1 MACENADMTKTEL
14 HELVD
19 CLPEN
24 TLDGAAVLLRSL
36 SSGRIDPDQA
46 WFWTSDW
53 LSGELEADREAST
66 EPGAVYEDADA
77 FKAALRAVRS
87 D

>member
-1 MACENADMTKTEL
+1 MTKAEL
-14 HELVD
+14 HELVER
-19 CLPEN
+19 LPEN

-36 SSGRIDPDQA
+36 SSGWIDSDQA

-53 LSGELEADREAST
+53 LAGELEADRKAIT
-66 EPGAVYEDADA
+66 EPGIVYGSADA
-77 FKAALRAVRS
+77 FKAALRAVRN